1 MIVKTARHEL
11 GQVRG
16 KVIGL
21 GIYSVIGTLAI
32 VAQAYFFATL
42 VNRTFLQGEP
52 LHEVWQTVLWLAIA
66 VIVRLGATYKQEQ
79 TAGDVAVA
87 VKQSLRRKIVTHLF
101 LLGVTGGA
109 RHGDTVHLLTDGLE
123 NIEAYVARYIPQMM
137 YSVLIP
143 IIMAIAITDA
153 APWVALILLVT
164 VPLIPVF
171 MILIGCKAEALN
183 KAQWA
188 RMSFLSGH
196 FLDVLKGMTT
206 LKVFGRSAEQ
216 VDVVA
221 RLSAE
226 FRDSTLKVLRIAF
239 LSALVLELVGTISTA
254 LIAVYMGVALL
265 YGEINFLPAFFV
277 LLLAPEFYAPLREL
291 GAAFHTGMA
300 GRVALEKTDEFLALP
315 IAEPPSGTVIAPE
328 NPANIAFNKVTYQY
342 VGDSKDHPAISDLTF
357 TLKRGQVTMLVGE
370 SGAGKSTVA
379 NILLRLLG
387 PQQGAVTV
395 DGVDLA
401 TLERDSWLGRITYVP
416 QHPYLFRGSVYDN
429 ITLGRVVSDEAVA
442 SAVTAAEADTFISEL
457 PHGWHTEIAE
467 GGSGL
472 SGGQRQRIAL
482 ARAFLQETPLVVLDE
497 VSAHLDVATERSLN
511 RALQRLMKDKIVL
524 LIGHRLE
531 SMRLADT
538 LLVMRGGHIVERGH
552 YDELLAQDGYFRQ
565 LVAAGL
571 GVPTKDLGDSE
582 WRKSDVAKQTLA
594 SERPMRERQ
603 PARTVNAVANEV
615 STAGKIA
622 KRESLSGVM
631 PVTETIPA
639 TGTLAV
645 MAADAS
651 LPAPSWRRL
660 WHVLG
665 PAKGSLWLSLL
676 FSFLTVFMNVALL
689 TTSAWLI
696 ATAALRPPL
705 AALGLAI
712 VGVRFFGISRAV
724 CRYVERY
731 VSHHM
736 AFQGLYGLRV
746 WFYSRLEP
754 LVPAIF
760 YRWASGDILG
770 RIMADIETLQ
780 FFYLRVLIPP
790 VAAIV
795 ITGIGAVFLHTL
807 HPLLPLVI
815 VAAFILGAI
824 AIPYSV
830 YRFNRSATV
839 AVLQS
844 RGIIKEALVETMA
857 GLVDTITSGREEEVV
872 NRLANQFDS
881 LTDGQAVIHKGNNL
895 GRCAFI
901 ALTQFTMI
909 IGALIM
915 IPTTHGE
922 QAAGVYIAV
931 AAIALQSYF
940 EALGPLIVTWHHGM
954 ESRQALQRIEQ
965 LATENPAI
973 IDVPVQAADTQ
984 RGLASAGMTSAEV
997 ASNMSAW
1004 TNATTSAPAITFTN
1018 VSFSYGSH
1026 RVYTDLSFTIAP
1038 GERIAVVGPSG
1049 SGKTT
1054 MTALL
1059 ERFFDYHGSI
1069 TVGGVELKTVPAV
1082 KVREQFGLLTQE
1094 SYLFA
1099 ATLEDNIRLAKPT
1112 ATDDEIDD
1120 ALAKARLAEWVATL
1134 PNGKKTLIG
1143 SGGHG
1148 VSGGQGRRIALARLF
1163 LRNSPIVLLDEPL
1176 EGLDAVTRNEVQLA
1190 MEMLMKGKT
1199 VIHITHHLVGL
1210 ERMDRIFFMENGAI
1224 CEAGSYDEL
1233 MAKGGAFYA
1242 YRKLAMEAL

>member
-32 VAQAYFFATL
+32 VAQAYFFAAL
-42 VNRTFLQGEP
+42 VDYTFLQGKS
-52 LHEVWQTVLWLAIA
+52 LSDVWQQVLWLAVA
-66 VIVRLGATYKQEQ
+66 VIVRLGATYRQEQ
-79 TAGDVAVA
+79 TAGDLAVA
-87 VKQSLRRKIVTHLF
+87 VKQSLRQKIVTHLF
-101 LLGVTGGA
+101 RLGVTGGS
-109 RHGDTVHLLTDGLE
+109 RQGDTVHLLTDGLE

-171 MILIGCKAEALN
+171 MILIGRKAEALN

-196 FLDVLKGMTT
+196 FLDVLQGMTT
-206 LKVFGRSAEQ
+206 LKIFGRSEEQ

-265 YGEINFLPAFFV
+265 YGEIDFFPAFFV

-315 IAEPPSGTVIAPE
+315 IAEPPSGSVMAPKNPSTVK
-328 NPANIAFNKVTYQY
+328 FTDVTYRY
-342 VGDSKDHPAISDLTF
+342 AGETNAYPAVSKVTF
-357 TLKRGQVTMLVGE
+357 TLEAGKVVMLVGE
-370 SGAGKSTVA
+370 SGAGKSTIA
-379 NILLRLLG
+379 NILLRLLE
-387 PQQGAVTV
+387 PQSGAVTI

-401 TLERDSWLGRITYVP
+401 SLDCESWLARVTYVP

-429 ITLGRVVSDEAVA
+429 ITLGRSVSDEAVA
-442 SAVTAAEADTFISEL
+442 AAITFAEADAFIAAL
-457 PHGWHTEIAE
+457 PEGWNTEIAE
-467 GGSGL
+467 GGRGL

-482 ARAFLQETPLVVLDE
+482 ARAFLQETPIVVLDE

-511 RALQRLMKDKIVL
+511 RALQRLMKNKIVL

-538 LLVMRGGHIVERGH
+538 LLVMRGGHIVEQGH
-552 YDELLAQDGYFRQ
+552 YDELLMQDGYFRQ

-571 GVPTKDLGDSE
+571 GVAAKDLGDFE
-582 WRKSDVAKQTLA
+582 WRKSDTEGRQLESEQQNAKTDQTMPRSSLA
-594 SERPMRERQ
+594 E
-603 PARTVNAVANEV
+603 
-615 STAGKIA
+615 TAHEAINHSDG
-622 KRESLSGVM
+622 LSV
-631 PVTETIPA
+631 VDRNVIKPA
-639 TGTLAV
+639 TSGQKVTAKAV
-645 MAADAS
+645 TTTADEII
-651 LPAPSWRRL
+651 PEPSWRRL
-660 WHVLG
+660 WQVLG
-665 PAKGSLWLSLL
+665 PAKKSLWLSLL

-696 ATAALRPPL
+696 ATAALQPPL
-705 AALGLAI
+705 VALSIAI

-746 WFYSRLEP
+746 WFYRRLEP

-760 YRWASGDILG
+760 HRWASGDILG

-790 VAAIV
+790 VAAV
-795 ITGIGAVFLHTL
+795 IITIIGAVFLHTL

-815 VAAFILGAI
+815 MAAFIIGAI
-824 AIPYSV
+824 LIPYSV
-830 YRFNRSATV
+830 YRYNRRATDS
-839 AVLQS
+839 VLRS
-844 RGIIKEALVETMA
+844 RGTIKEALVETMA
-857 GLVDTITSGREEEVV
+857 GLVDTITSGREEAVV
-872 NRLANQFDS
+872 NRLAQQFGD
-881 LTDGQAVIHKGNNL
+881 LTDGQAIIHKGNNL
-895 GRCAFI
+895 GRCGFI
-901 ALTQFTMI
+901 ALTQITMI
-909 IGALIM
+909 VGALIM
-915 IPTTHGE
+915 IPTTHGQRE
-922 QAAGVYIAV
+922 AGVYIAV

-954 ESRQALQRIEQ
+954 ESRQALQRLEQ
-965 LATENPAI
+965 LAEVKPAI
-973 IDVPVQAADTQ
+973 VDAPEGRVNKQQEAGRAVAAT
-984 RGLASAGMTSAEV
+984 AEV
-997 ASNMSAW
+997 V
-1004 TNATTSAPAITFTN
+1004 APAIEFTN
-1018 VSFSYGSH
+1018 VSFSYGSQ
-1026 RVYTDLSFTIAP
+1026 RVYKDLSFTIAP

-1054 MTALL
+1054 LTALL
-1059 ERFFDYHGSI
+1059 ERFFEYHGSI
-1069 TVGGVELKTVPAV
+1069 RVGGIELKTMPAIV
-1082 KVREQFGLLTQE
+1082 AREQFGLLTQD

-1099 ATLEDNIRLAKPT
+1099 ATLEDNIRMAKPK
-1112 ATDDEIDD
+1112 ASDDEIDE
-1120 ALAKARLAEWVATL
+1120 ALEKACLTEWVASL
-1134 PNGKKTLIG
+1134 PDGKKTFIG

-1163 LRNSPIVLLDEPL
+1163 LRNSPVVLLDEPL

-1190 MEMLMKGKT
+1190 MEKLMFGKT

-1210 ERMDRIFFMENGAI
+1210 ERMDRIFFLEEGAI
-1224 CEAGSYDEL
+1224 REAGTYDEL

-1242 YRKLAMEAL
+1242 YRKLTMEAL

>member
-32 VAQAYFFATL
+32 VAQAYFFASL

-52 LHEVWQTVLWLAIA
+52 LQDVWQTVLWLAVA
-66 VIVRLGATYKQEQ
+66 VIVRLGATYRQEQ
-79 TAGDVAVA
+79 TAGDLAVA
-87 VKQSLRRKIVTHLF
+87 VKQSLHQKIVAHLF
-101 LLGVTGGA
+101 RLGVTGGS
-109 RHGDTVHLLTDGLE
+109 RQGDTVHLLTDGLE

-153 APWVALILLVT
+153 APWGALILLVT

-171 MILIGCKAEALN
+171 MILIGRKAEALN
-183 KAQWA
+183 KAQWS

-196 FLDVLKGMTT
+196 FLDVLQGMTT
-206 LKVFGRSAEQ
+206 LKIFGRSEEQ

-315 IAEPPSGTVIAPE
+315 VAEPESGIVDAPANPSTVI
-328 NPANIAFNKVTYQY
+328 FTDVTYRY
-342 VGDSKDHPAISDLTF
+342 AGEMKDHPAVSDVTF
-357 TLKRGQVTMLVGE
+357 TLERGQVTMLVGE
-370 SGAGKSTVA
+370 SGAGKSTIA
-379 NILLRLLG
+379 NLLLRLLG
-387 PQQGAVTV
+387 PQSGSVTV

-401 TLERDSWLGRITYVP
+401 TMDRDSWLARITYVP

-429 ITLGRVVSDEAVA
+429 ITLGRAVSDEAVA
-442 SAVTAAEADTFISEL
+442 EAITAAEADEFIGQL
-457 PHGWHTEIAE
+457 PNGWHTEIAE
-467 GGSGL
+467 GGRGL

-482 ARAFLQETPLVVLDE
+482 ARAFLQETPILVLDE

-571 GVPTKDLGDSE
+571 GVATKDLGDAE
-582 WRKSDVAKQTLA
+582 LRKSDTTSDRHAGDDEAGSEVAPSIKAVSAFNGA
-594 SERPMRERQ
+594 S
-603 PARTVNAVANEV
+603 ATTDSTVT
-615 STAGKIA
+615 SGSS
-622 KRESLSGVM
+622 KRA
-631 PVTETIPA
+631 A
-639 TGTLAV
+639 TGTATSAQSALTST
-645 MAADAS
+645 ADTTM
-651 LPAPSWRRL
+651 PEPSWRRL

-696 ATAALRPPL
+696 ATAALQPPL
-705 AALGLAI
+705 VALSIAI

-724 CRYVERY
+724 CRYIERY

-760 YRWASGDILG
+760 HRWASGDILG

-795 ITGIGAVFLHTL
+795 ITIIGAVFLHTL
-807 HPLLPLVI
+807 HPLLSVVI
-815 VAAFILGAI
+815 VAAFVIGAI
-824 AIPYSV
+824 AIPYFV
-830 YRFNRSATV
+830 YRFNRRAT
-839 AVLQS
+839 ASVLQS
-844 RGIIKEALVETMA
+844 RGTIKEALVETMA
-857 GLVDTITSGREEEVV
+857 GLVDTITSGREEAVV
-872 NRLANQFDS
+872 KRLAQQFGG

-895 GRCAFI
+895 GRCGFI
-901 ALTQFTMI
+901 ALTQITMI

-915 IPTTHGE
+915 IPATHGQRE
-922 QAAGVYIAV
+922 AGVYIAV

-954 ESRQALQRIEQ
+954 ESRQALQRLEQ
-965 LATENPAI
+965 LAEAKPAI
-973 IDVPVQAADTQ
+973 VDVPVTEADKRKLEANEAANTVGTALEIAFKD
-984 RGLASAGMTSAEV
+984 
-997 ASNMSAW
+997 
-1004 TNATTSAPAITFTN
+1004 

-1026 RVYTDLSFTIAP
+1026 RVYKDLSFTIAP

-1054 MTALL
+1054 LTALL
-1059 ERFFDYHGSI
+1059 ERFYDYRGAI
-1069 TVGGVELKTVPAV
+1069 TVGGTELKTVPAV
-1082 KVREQFGLLTQE
+1082 VAREQFGLLTQD

-1099 ATLEDNIRLAKPT
+1099 ATLEDNIRMAKPK
-1112 ATDDEIDD
+1112 ATDAEIDE
-1120 ALAKARLAEWVATL
+1120 ALEKARLTEWVATL
-1134 PNGKKTLIG
+1134 PDGKKTMIG

-1163 LRNSPIVLLDEPL
+1163 LRNSPVVLLDEPL

-1190 MEMLMKGKT
+1190 MENLMDGKT

-1210 ERMDRIFFMENGAI
+1210 ERMDRIFFMEDGAI
-1224 CEAGSYDEL
+1224 REAGSYDEL
-1233 MAKGGAFYA
+1233 MTKEGAFYA